1 MTEADKKDAKN
12 VPFSFTLPTELFE
25 RLSAIATRDR
35 RTRASLIRWAVEE
48 WLQKYDQPNQPW
60 AGLTGSVL
68 LTSELATEIRG
79 IADRLEKGGVK

>member
-1 MTEADKKDAKN
+1 MTDTDNKDTKN

-48 WLQKYDQPNQPW
+48 WLQKYDQPDQPR
-60 AGLTGSVL
+60 AGLTGRVL
-68 LTSELATEIRG
+68 LTSELVTEIRG
-79 IADRLEKGGVK
+79 IADRLEKDIK